1 MSFCQNVQ
9 KKISISQT
17 GKHLSKASQSSVTC
31 TRTFWNPWLKLTHFL
46 LPLGNFDQWKTVLSS
61 GRDLWPSHQKFRAK
75 VIKVEMRAEEDE
87 DHCNTRH
94 VPRNFPSATDVYDSS
109 LFTIFTNS
117 LQKIINIF
125 VEFGLRRYHRIFS

>member
-1 MSFCQNVQ
+1 
-9 KKISISQT
+9 
-17 GKHLSKASQSSVTC
+17 
-31 TRTFWNPWLKLTHFL
+31 
-46 LPLGNFDQWKTVLSS
+46 
-61 GRDLWPSHQKFRAK
+61 
-75 VIKVEMRAEEDE
+75 MRAEEDE

-125 VEFGLRRYHRIFS
+125 VESPLWIEKIPDAEFKKLRGKTASRGPATNQGSFKKMKPNFDLDKLVKKFANSNSNLQISRVSRKS